1 MIDRYG
7 WCSRSHQQQT
17 KFLEFV
23 AYFLLPPIFSR
34 FKCSF
39 FLFNFECL
47 PIAVFSALFHSCL
60 AVRKPGKKKDWEK
73 NPKLEFKIPTYKS
86 TGILFSELVLRVRI
100 IPPRGHLPPIV
111 TQNKIPKPHNTTLQN
126 SVFKIDSPS
135 PNYSSPWTSATSCNS
150 TSRSHPLR
158 GFLEG
163 SSLAHHPVEGELF

>member
-7 WCSRSHQQQT
+7 WDRSHQQQT
-17 KFLEFV
+17 QFLDFV

-47 PIAVFSALFHSCL
+47 PIAVFSALFHSSL

-73 NPKLEFKIPTYKS
+73 NPKLEFKIPKYKS

-100 IPPRGHLPPIV
+100 IPPRGHLPPLV
-111 TQNKIPKPHNTTLQN
+111 TQPLGHIRSGASWGAHLWLTTLFGESYSDN
-126 SVFKIDSPS
+126 RIVFLNLLKVLQI
-135 PNYSSPWTSATSCNS
+135 
-150 TSRSHPLR
+150 
-158 GFLEG
+158 F
-163 SSLAHHPVEGELF
+163 F